1 MCCVVV
7 VFVHLPPLI
16 DKLSRINNTLP
27 PSSIYVYFVC
37 CRESIEMK
45 SILCYGDSN
54 TWGFVPGSFGIRERY
69 DRNTRWTGR
78 LQQLLDP
85 AQFYVIEEGLNSRTT
100 NLDYADKRIGFR
112 ANEFFSAVLCTHAP
126 LDLVIIMLG
135 LNDLKNEFN
144 NRTSQQIS
152 QGIKELID
160 IARST
165 NYGSDM
171 KKPPPV
177 LVVSTPIPVATECQ
191 DVLNMFVDATARAQ
205 NLARDLQ
212 LVVDGYD
219 KDVYFVD
226 AAPHVQLSPVD
237 GIHFDEKAHENF
249 ARLMDKTIRKIFQ

>member
-1 MCCVVV
+1 
-7 VFVHLPPLI
+7 
-16 DKLSRINNTLP
+16 
-27 PSSIYVYFVC
+27 
-37 CRESIEMK
+37 MK
-45 SILCYGDSN
+45 SILCFGDSN

-85 AQFYVIEEGLNSRTT
+85 TQFYVIEEGLNSRTT
-100 NLDYADKRIGFR
+100 NLNYADKRVGFR
-112 ANEFFSAVLCTHAP
+112 ANEFFSAVLYTHAP

-135 LNDLKNEFN
+135 LNDLKNEFH

-165 NYGSDM
+165 NYGPKM
-171 KKPPPV
+171 KDPPPV
-177 LVVSTPIPVATECQ
+177 LVVSTPIPVATACQ
-191 DVLNMFVDATARAQ
+191 DVLDMFVDATARVQ

-212 LVVDGYD
+212 LVVDEYD
-219 KDVYFVD
+219 KNVYFVD

-237 GIHFDEKAHENF
+237 GIHFDEKAHDE
-249 ARLMDKTIRKIFQ
+249 LCSTDG